1 MQNEPNKTELIQI
14 ENEKL
19 LVVSTGAHT
28 RLGDILEFALAGHAF
43 ETVEREA
50 FFAGNRVNRR
60 LLFALSANEAS
71 DNAQLHALRA
81 GLREKEN
88 FLEGC
93 VCAAI
98 VDGAQGAL
106 SHLDTLALLLSANQ
120 AGASVMSRPLI
131 EADRELRLWSGG
143 RESSFER
150 YRSSARALV
159 ERLLTAETTP
169 PEHPR
174 VRFATALEGGAAR
187 DWSGVLE
194 GIITSSGGVW
204 EDIIAPDET
213 ILLSENTSGL
223 PEERVLARLD
233 AAGTLRLLLAS
244 PTPGGDLYASA
255 IIERAC
261 IRGAYAL
268 APRAV
273 LVFEGLSSVEVLASK
288 RELER
293 VRAAL
298 SR

>member
-1 MQNEPNKTELIQI
+1 MQNEPNKIELS
-14 ENEKL
+14 EKDGGKL
-19 LVVSTGAHT
+19 VVVSTGAHA
-28 RLGDILEFALAGHAF
+28 RLGDILEYALTGQAF

-50 FFAGNRVNRR
+50 FLAGNWANRR
-60 LLFALSANEAS
+60 LLFALSTDEAS

-81 GLREKEN
+81 GLRGKSD
-88 FLEGC
+88 FLAGC

-98 VDGAQGAL
+98 ADGAEGAL
-106 SHLDTLALLLSANQ
+106 AHLDTLALLLSANK
-120 AGASVMSRPLI
+120 AGASVMARPLI

-150 YRSSARALV
+150 YRASARSLV
-159 ERLLTAETTP
+159 ERLRAAEATP

-174 VRFATALEGGAAR
+174 VRFVTALEGGAAR

-194 GIITSSGGVW
+194 TIVTASGGVW

-213 ILLSENTSGL
+213 IILCENTNGL

-244 PTPGGDLYASA
+244 PGAGGDLYASA

-261 IRGAYAL
+261 LRGAYTL

-273 LVFEGLSSVEVLASK
+273 LVFEGMSSVEVLASK

-293 VRAAL
+293 VKAAL
-298 SR
+298 TR